1 MDKTK
6 QKRSFI
12 ADIKTRE
19 KEEEG
24 KTIEGYFAVF
34 DEETNLFDEVY
45 EKIDRNA
52 FNNSLDKD
60 VRALINHESSRVLGR
75 TKSKTLE
82 LKADERGLY
91 GKIKINENDQD
102 AMNLYERVKRGD
114 VDQCS
119 FGFFI
124 NSEER
129 EARSD
134 GSQLYTLT
142 DVDLF
147 EVSVCTFPAYEA
159 TGVQARA
166 KQIKEG
172 KREELEDWKKKAKER
187 ITNA

>member
-6 QKRSFI
+6 QERSFI

-124 NSEER
+124 NAEER
-129 EARSD
+129 EERSD

-166 KQIKEG
+166 KQIKER
-172 KREELEDWKKKAKER
+172 KKEKLEDWKKKAKER